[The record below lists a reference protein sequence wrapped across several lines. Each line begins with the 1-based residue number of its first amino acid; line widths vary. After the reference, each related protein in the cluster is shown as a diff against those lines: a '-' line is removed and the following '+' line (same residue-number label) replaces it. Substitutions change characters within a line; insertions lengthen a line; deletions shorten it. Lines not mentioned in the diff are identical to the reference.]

1 MAFFARRRRPV
12 PGLLDSV
19 EYVRDAAQRA
29 LDRNAEPGYA
39 TERMRRALRGS
50 LCALV
55 ALGED
60 RASVQREVQRAF
72 ERGGW

>member
-1 MAFFARRRRPV
+1 MAFLPRRRQPL
-12 PGLLDSV
+12 PGLYDSV

-29 LDRNAEPGYA
+29 LDKNAEPGYCA
-39 TERMRRALRGS
+39 DRMRRALRGS
-50 LCALV
+50 LVALN

-60 RASVQREVQRAF
+60 RASVQREVQRVY

>member
-1 MAFFARRRRPV
+1 MTLLARRRRPV
-12 PGLLDSV
+12 PGLYDSV

-29 LDRNAEPGYA
+29 LDKNAEPGYA
-39 TERMRRALRGS
+39 AERMRRALRGS
-50 LCALV
+50 LVALI
-55 ALGED
+55 ALGES